1 LKTSIDIFIAYSHN
15 DLIYKDQ
22 LKKFMRPLLNSGQV
36 KVWDD
41 RDIEAG
47 REWEAEIKER
57 LYGADVILLLVSPDS
72 LDSDYFYGKEVEVSL
87 QRHTKGE
94 AVVVPVILRPCLWE
108 DTPISILEA
117 LPTKA
122 KPVTQWPSQDE
133 AFTDVAKSL
142 GKITKRL
149 LEQSRLL
156 QGIEEQRRQYAAAA
170 KAADHLYAQQRWS
183 EARKAYTDALSLWQ
197 PPFEPASSALQSRIA
212 DCDQVLNRE
221 SDYARH
227 IDNTRRHLQRQAWPK
242 ATAEAALAL
251 RLKPGD
257 ELALQLQQQAAN
269 TPVRENTPFLPT
281 RYYVL
286 GAVLAVGVVAMAIW
300 EKQGWPPGY
309 ISTLLGVIVVA
320 VAIWAA
326 NSGSDKTSTPPT
338 LEENTKPTESDAYT
352 RARTQGTIPAW
363 RDFLNAYPGGQY
375 RADAQKELSRLEQDF
390 SDKLN
395 DAQVQISIENY
406 AAARRYLNAALVN
419 WPDNQQAKSLLQSIE
434 NK

>member
-1 LKTSIDIFIAYSHN
+1 MKTSIDIFIAYSHN

-149 LEQSRLL
+149 LEQNQQLKD
-156 QGIEEQRRQYAAAA
+156 IEEQRRQYAAAA

-183 EARKAYTDALSLWQ
+183 EARKAYTDALALWQ
-197 PPFEPASSALQSRIA
+197 SSFEPASTTLQGRIAECDQALQREA
-212 DCDQVLNRE
+212 DYV
-221 SDYARH
+221 RH
-227 IDNTRRHLQRQAWPK
+227 IDNARRHLQRQAWPK
-242 ATAEAALAL
+242 AAAEAALAL

-257 ELALQLQQQAAN
+257 EPALQLQQQATN
-269 TPVRENTPFLPT
+269 IPVRENTPLAPT
-281 RYYVL
+281 RIYVL
-286 GAVLAVGVVAMAIW
+286 VAVLA
-300 EKQGWPPGY
+300 
-309 ISTLLGVIVVA
+309 VIVVA
-320 VAIWAA
+320 VAIWAV
-326 NSGSDKTSTPPT
+326 NRGNDKTSTPQT
-338 LEENTKPTESDAYT
+338 LEENTQPTESDAYT
-352 RARTQGTIPAW
+352 QARTQGTIPAW
-363 RDFLNAYPGGQY
+363 RNYLNTYPGGQY
-375 RADAQKELSRLEQDF
+375 HADAQKELSRLEQDF

-395 DAQVQISIENY
+395 DAQVQIDIENY
-406 AAARRYLNAALVN
+406 AAARRYLNAALIH

>member
-1 LKTSIDIFIAYSHN
+1 MENFVYPLKTLNLSPINYIGPLKTSVDIFIAYSHN

-87 QRHTKGE
+87 QRHAKGE

-117 LPTKA
+117 LPTKG

-149 LEQSRLL
+149 LEQSRQLKD
-156 QGIEEQRRQYAAAA
+156 IEEQRRQYAAAV
-170 KAADHLYAQQRWS
+170 KAADHLYAQQRWG

-197 PPFEPASSALQSRIA
+197 SPFEPASATLQSRIA
-212 DCDQVLNRE
+212 DCDQALKRE

-227 IDNTRRHLQRQAWPK
+227 IDNARRHLQRQSWPK
-242 ATAEAALAL
+242 AAAEAALAL

-257 ELALQLQQQAAN
+257 ELALQLQQQATN
-269 TPVRENTPFLPT
+269 IPVRENTPLAPT
-281 RYYVL
+281 RIYVL
-286 GAVLAVGVVAMAIW
+286 VAVLAVV
-300 EKQGWPPGY
+300 
-309 ISTLLGVIVVA
+309 VVA

-326 NSGSDKTSTPPT
+326 NSGKDKTSTPPT
-338 LEENTKPTESDAYT
+338 IENTKPAESDAYT

-375 RADAQKELSRLEQDF
+375 RADAQKELSRLEKDF
-390 SDKLN
+390 NDKLS
-395 DAQVQISIENY
+395 DAKVFLDEKDY
-406 AAARRYLNAALVN
+406 ATARELINEALVIWPGNNVALSYLNETVN
-419 WPDNQQAKSLLQSIE
+419 K
-434 NK
+434 

>member
-1 LKTSIDIFIAYSHN
+1 MKTSVDIFIAYSHN

-22 LKKFMRPLLNSGQV
+22 LKKFMRPLLNLGQV
-36 KVWDD
+36 RLWDD

-87 QRHTKGE
+87 QRHAKGE

-149 LEQSRLL
+149 LEQHRQLKD
-156 QGIEEQRRQYAAAA
+156 IEEQRRQYAAAVQ
-170 KAADHLYAQQRWS
+170 AADHLYAQQRWS
-183 EARKAYTDALSLWQ
+183 EAGKAYTDALSMWQ
-197 PPFEPASSALQSRIA
+197 SSFEPDSVTLQGRIAECDQALQ
-212 DCDQVLNRE
+212 RE

-227 IDNTRRHLQRQAWPK
+227 IDNARRHLQRQAWSK
-242 ATAEAALAL
+242 AAAEAALAL

-257 ELALQLQQQAAN
+257 ELALQLQQQATN
-269 TPVRENTPFLPT
+269 TPVRGNTPLAPT
-281 RYYVL
+281 RMYILV
-286 GAVLAVGVVAMAIW
+286 AVLA
-300 EKQGWPPGY
+300 
-309 ISTLLGVIVVA
+309 VIVVA

-326 NSGSDKTSTPPT
+326 NRGNDKTSTPQT

-352 RARTQGTIPAW
+352 RARTQGAIPAW
-363 RDFLNAYPGGQY
+363 REFLNAYPGGQY
-375 RADAQKELSRLEQDF
+375 RADAQNELSRLEKDF
-390 SDKLN
+390 NDKLS
-395 DAQVQISIENY
+395 DAKVFLDEKDY
-406 AAARRYLNAALVN
+406 ATARELINEALVIWPGNNIALSYLNETA
-419 WPDNQQAKSLLQSIE
+419 

>member
-1 LKTSIDIFIAYSHN
+1 MKTSVDIFIAYSHN

-87 QRHTKGE
+87 QRHAKGE

-149 LEQSRLL
+149 LEQNRQLKD
-156 QGIEEQRRQYAAAA
+156 IEEQRRQYAAAVQ
-170 KAADHLYAQQRWS
+170 AADHLYAQQRWT
-183 EARKAYTDALSLWQ
+183 EARKAYADAHYHCGNPRLNL
-197 PPFEPASSALQSRIA
+197 PRLRCKAELPNATRPGKGEP
-212 DCDQVLNRE
+212 
-221 SDYARH
+221 DYARH
-227 IDNTRRHLQRQAWPK
+227 IDNTRRHLQRQVLAQSRRRSGTGATIK
-242 ATAEAALAL
+242 AGRRAGATTATA
-251 RLKPGD
+251 
-257 ELALQLQQQAAN
+257 
-269 TPVRENTPFLPT
+269 
-281 RYYVL
+281 
-286 GAVLAVGVVAMAIW
+286 
-300 EKQGWPPGY
+300 GY
-309 ISTLLGVIVVA
+309 
-320 VAIWAA
+320 
-326 NSGSDKTSTPPT
+326 K
-338 LEENTKPTESDAYT
+338 
-352 RARTQGTIPAW
+352 
-363 RDFLNAYPGGQY
+363 YPGSG
-375 RADAQKELSRLEQDF
+375 K
-390 SDKLN
+390 
-395 DAQVQISIENY
+395 
-406 AAARRYLNAALVN
+406 
-419 WPDNQQAKSLLQSIE
+419 
-434 NK
+434 